1 MKPFVADVHMHS
13 ILSGH
18 AFGTI
23 RELAAEA
30 SRRGLSLIGVT
41 EHAPGIPGTVDP
53 IYFRNLCDA
62 PRELYGVEMLYGS
75 EVNVLNG
82 GELSLDQRHLNY
94 LDYAI
99 AGIHGLCYEDAGAV
113 KNTDNVIRC
122 MENPKVKIISHPD
135 TDQYPMDYP
144 ALVEGAKE
152 FGVALELNNSSLRKP
167 KSRLNCVENYRR
179 MIPLCMER
187 GVFVVVDTDAHDPSA
202 VGNFDL
208 ARKLL
213 ETRTCF
219 SITICKSLRSSFWM
233 GKMCK
238 ATDFSVVFAV
248 FW

>member
-1 MKPFVADVHMHS
+1 M
-13 ILSGH
+13 
-18 AFGTI
+18 
-23 RELAAEA
+23 
-30 SRRGLSLIGVT
+30 
-41 EHAPGIPGTVDP
+41 
-53 IYFRNLCDA
+53 
-62 PRELYGVEMLYGS
+62 EMLYGS

-99 AGIHGLCYEDAGAV
+99 AGIHGTCYEDAGAV

-135 TDQYPMDYP
+135 SDLYPMDYP

-167 KSRLNCVENYRR
+167 KSRPNCVENYRK

-213 ETRTCF
+213 ETMDINEDLLLNNDLQKLKKF
-219 SITICKSLRSSFWM
+219 LLD
-233 GKMCK
+233 G
-238 ATDFSVVFAV
+238 
-248 FW
+248 

>member
-62 PRELYGVEMLYGS
+62 PRELYDVEMLYGS

-152 FGVALELNNSSLRKP
+152 FDVALELNNSSLRKP
-167 KSRLNCVENYRR
+167 KSRAFSSWWIRTPTTPAR
-179 MIPLCMER
+179 WATSIWR
-187 GVFVVVDTDAHDPSA
+187 GSCWKQWT
-202 VGNFDL
+202 L
-208 ARKLL
+208 
-213 ETRTCF
+213 TRTCF
-219 SITICKSLRSSFWM
+219 SITICRSSRSSFWM

-238 ATDFSVVFAV
+238 ATDLSVVFAV

>member
-1 MKPFVADVHMHS
+1 MVMKPFVADVHMHS
-13 ILSGH
+13 LLSGH

-30 SRRGLSLIGVT
+30 SRQGLSLIGVT

-82 GELSLDQRHLNY
+82 GELTLDQRHLNC

-99 AGIHGLCYEDAGAV
+99 AGIHGTCYEDAGAV

-135 TDQYPMDYP
+135 SDLYPMDYP
-144 ALVEGAKE
+144 ALVEGAKK

-167 KSRLNCVENYRR
+167 KSRPNCVENYRK

-187 GVFVVVDTDAHDPSA
+187 GVLVVVDTDAHDPSA

-213 ETRTCF
+213 ETMDINEELILNNDLQKLKKF
-219 SITICKSLRSSFWM
+219 LLD
-233 GKMCK
+233 G
-238 ATDFSVVFAV
+238 
-248 FW
+248 

>member
-13 ILSGH
+13 LLSGH

-62 PRELYGVEMLYGS
+62 PR
-75 EVNVLNG
+75 
-82 GELSLDQRHLNY
+82 
-94 LDYAI
+94 
-99 AGIHGLCYEDAGAV
+99 EDAGAV

-213 ETRTCF
+213 ETMDINEELILNNDLQKLKKF
-219 SITICKSLRSSFWM
+219 LLD
-233 GKMCK
+233 G
-238 ATDFSVVFAV
+238 
-248 FW
+248 